1 MKPKLMFGA
10 LPLVLGA
17 ALLSPSVVEAKFI
30 LITHGDTINHVGEV
44 TSSLKPVAQ
53 QATANSGVKVGYKYS
68 YFGIFWLDLWTW
80 GGEYCLYSGKQG
92 WALTPTEAAMF
103 MGVSEDQLSKPFLY
117 KFPLGLIILAGVVL
131 ICIVVQILKKSPEER
146 IKQLFED
153 RRYQKALTIIS
164 EQVKKDEAAAKAQE
178 NQEGAGEG
186 KAGEKPSSDGGFEAA
201 VVYLTEEGI
210 PRAEAEQNLAV
221 LLNVLAQVHAQE
233 GEQS

>member
-10 LPLVLGA
+10 LPMVLGA
-17 ALLSPSVVEAKFI
+17 ALLSPSVVEAKII
-30 LITHGDTINHVGEV
+30 LITHGDTINHVGNIAGPAPQDMQ
-44 TSSLKPVAQ
+44 KNAI
-53 QATANSGVKVGYKYS
+53 GDVKVGFKYS
-68 YFGIFWLDLWTW
+68 YFGVFWLDLWTW
-80 GGEYCLYSGKQG
+80 GGEFCLYTKDDRYQPISRSQ
-92 WALTPTEAAMF
+92 AAML

-117 KFPLGLIILAGVVL
+117 KFPLGLIILVGVVL
-131 ICIVVQILKKSPEER
+131 ICIAVRIFKKSPEER

-153 RRYQKALTIIS
+153 PRYQKALTIIS

-201 VVYLTEEGI
+201 VVYLTGEGI

-221 LLNVLAQVHAQE
+221 LLNVLSQVHAEE
-233 GEQS
+233 GEHS